1 MQFNKETIQTNRKL
15 ISLWNWIIFFMY
27 HIYIEIYDL
36 IYCNRHDNVLW
47 MYCNRHDNVLWMF
60 CNRHDSVLWMYCNRH
75 DNVRWMYF
83 NRHDNVFTTWK
94 LHYTW
99 ESTIS
104 SWKTHSACLITWQT
118 VHGHWR
124 HMSSDCIAYSH
135 TEINP
140 FFINRNNWTDW
151 CNCKASGAHKRVIY
165 PIWKGYQYK

>member
-1 MQFNKETIQTNRKL
+1 MQFNKETKQTNRKL

-36 IYCNRHDNVLW
+36 IYSNRQDNVLW
-47 MYCNRHDNVLWMF
+47 MYC
-60 CNRHDSVLWMYCNRH
+60 
-75 DNVRWMYF
+75 

>member
-1 MQFNKETIQTNRKL
+1 MQFNKETKQTNRKL

-36 IYCNRHDNVLW
+36 IYCNRQDNVLW
-47 MYCNRHDNVLWMF
+47 MYC
-60 CNRHDSVLWMYCNRH
+60 
-75 DNVRWMYF
+75 